1 MEWRK
6 WKVAGLGHHSF
17 EAKRDTRSKVISMEQ
32 DRNQKIVWYSI
43 HRQNEA
49 TLKTFSY
56 PLSISNCLKFRIG
69 NHSRLDQ
76 KNIMLTPLLSM
87 HPPFIY
93 YETRCIKNVYLLMY
107 FVMVLLAKLQ
117 LQSHDKVASHYRSVK
132 LALRQFTFL

>member
-1 MEWRK
+1 
-6 WKVAGLGHHSF
+6 
-17 EAKRDTRSKVISMEQ
+17 
-32 DRNQKIVWYSI
+32 
-43 HRQNEA
+43 
-49 TLKTFSY
+49 
-56 PLSISNCLKFRIG
+56 
-69 NHSRLDQ
+69 
-76 KNIMLTPLLSM
+76 MLTPLLSM